1 MPDDDN
7 FVTRAI
13 KSVGDMA
20 WSGAKDLAARGKVIT
35 TTGPGIMGTARPASI
50 DVGKL
55 AEDQAR
61 SMGRGDA
68 TTAPKKKKPMPAL
81 STRMSSA
88 MEDSA
93 P

>member
-35 TTGPGIMGTARPASI
+35 STGPGIMGTARPASI
-50 DVGKL
+50 NVAQL

-68 TTAPKKKKPMPAL
+68 TPKKKKPVTPAL
-81 STRMSSA
+81 STRMGAA